1 MPKEILIYY
10 AIASA
15 VFISVASILSK
26 KLMKGFVETPKVK
39 KQTRIAVGALIIAS
53 VILGIII
60 NPYFLVLTLFIG
72 TGLIYQAF
80 TGFCGMSIILAKLPW
95 NKIKIICEECKE

>member
-1 MPKEILIYY
+1 MPKEILLYY
-10 AIASA
+10 VIASVA
-15 VFISVASILSK
+15 FIFIASVLSK

-39 KQTRIAVGALIIAS
+39 KQTRIAVGALIITS
-53 VILGIII
+53 VILGITV
-60 NPYFLVLTLFIG
+60 NPYFFVLTLFIG

-95 NKIKIICEECKE
+95 NKIKIICEECRE